1 MPYQQSDSCLQLNHQ
16 LNNRSN
22 TIFPD
27 VCKGNPSCWWLDCPD
42 HTMRINLPPKI
53 FQMLSQRHKHLTS
66 LYHNINIITCIS
78 FYLKQTIRLVYSCL
92 EVAVCCEL
100 LYETNSSSLIFYPSH
115 INIPSSSNLKLSN
128 ISLSQHVGTCTR

>member
-1 MPYQQSDSCLQLNHQ
+1 MQRKSKLLVVGLSRPYDEDKSTSKDISDVEVNKWT
-16 LNNRSN
+16 N
-22 TIFPD
+22 
-27 VCKGNPSCWWLDCPD
+27 
-42 HTMRINLPPKI
+42 
-53 FQMLSQRHKHLTS
+53 RHKHLTS

-78 FYLKQTIRLVYSCL
+78 IYLKQTIRLVYSCL
-92 EVAVCCEL
+92 EVAACCEL